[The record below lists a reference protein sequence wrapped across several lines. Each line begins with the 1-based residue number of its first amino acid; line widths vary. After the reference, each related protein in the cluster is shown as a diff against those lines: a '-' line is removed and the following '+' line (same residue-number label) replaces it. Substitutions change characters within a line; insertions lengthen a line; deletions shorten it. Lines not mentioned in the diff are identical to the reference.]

1 MALRWFG
8 EAGCVHC
15 LARDAGI
22 SQTTGYRYLHKAI
35 DVLAD
40 QAPDLHQTLQ
50 RCRRQC
56 RAHLILDGTLTSCD
70 RVAGTNGKSNE
81 IWYSGKAQH
90 FAGNIQFLASPD
102 GGPVVGLRGR
112 TGTAP

>member
-1 MALRWFG
+1 MLFRGIHPQVRSLLVHSHPQQISTRTPWFPTR
-8 EAGCVHC
+8 V
-15 LARDAGI
+15 
-22 SQTTGYRYLHKAI
+22 T
-35 DVLAD
+35 
-40 QAPDLHQTLQ
+40 P
-50 RCRRQC
+50 
-56 RAHLILDGTLTSCD
+56 HLILDGTLISCD

-102 GGPVVGLRGR
+102 SGPVVGLRGR